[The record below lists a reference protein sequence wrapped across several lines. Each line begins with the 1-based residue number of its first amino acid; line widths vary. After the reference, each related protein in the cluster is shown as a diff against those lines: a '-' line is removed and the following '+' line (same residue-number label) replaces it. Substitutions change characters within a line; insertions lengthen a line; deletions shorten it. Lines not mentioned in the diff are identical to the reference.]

1 MNGSNAGRWLLR
13 TLIVVAL
20 AAAAA
25 FAWYATRPAPVAVV
39 LAAAETGR
47 VETTVANTR
56 AGSVSAC
63 RRAKLATPLGGR
75 IDKLAVHKGDR
86 VKQGQLLIELWND
99 DLVARERVSVEQ
111 LKTARAHQGEACVL
125 ADIAVRAAA
134 RTRQLRDKGFVSE
147 ENVDRAENEA
157 KAKQAVC
164 ESTRMQVQEAEA
176 RISAS
181 RADTART
188 VMRAPFEGIVA
199 EVNGEVGEFL
209 TPSPPGIPTLPAIDL
224 IDDSCLYV
232 TAPIDEVDAAQ
243 LRVGMAGRITLDAYR
258 GTHFPGK
265 VRRIAPYVL
274 ALEKQARTVEVEVEF
289 DAPGEVRHLLVG
301 YSADIEIVVVARD
314 GVLRIATAAL
324 MPGNRVMVLS
334 PEGTLEERRVEAG
347 LSNWEL
353 TEIRSGLRQG
363 ERVVASLER
372 AGVRAG
378 AHASEETKAESKA
391 AAAPGK

>member
-1 MNGSNAGRWLLR
+1 MSGSRASRWLLR
-13 TLIVVAL
+13 ILAVAVL
-20 AAAAA
+20 AAGAA
-25 FAWYATRPAPVAVV
+25 FAWKATRPAPVAVL
-39 LAAAETGR
+39 LAVAEPGR

-75 IDKLAVHKGDR
+75 IEKLTVREGDR
-86 VKQGQLLIELWND
+86 VKKGQLLIELWND
-99 DLVARERVSVEQ
+99 DLLARERVSREQ
-111 LKTARAHQGEACVL
+111 LNTARTRQSEACVL
-125 ADIAVRAAA
+125 ADIARRGAA

-147 ENVDRAENEA
+147 DNVDRVESEA

-164 ESTRMQVQEAEA
+164 ESARTQIDEAQA

-188 VMRAPFEGIVA
+188 VMRAPFDGIVA
-199 EVNGEVGEFL
+199 EVNGEVGEYL
-209 TPSPPGIPTLPAIDL
+209 TPSPPGIPTLPAVDL

-232 TAPIDEVDAAQ
+232 SAPIDEVDAAQ
-243 LRVGMAGRITLDAYR
+243 LKVGMAGRITLDAYR
-258 GTHFPGK
+258 GQHFAGK

-289 DAPGEVRHLLVG
+289 DSPAQARHLLVG
-301 YSADIEIVVVARD
+301 YSADIEVVVTARD
-314 GVLRIATAAL
+314 GVLRIPTAAL
-324 MPGNRVMVLS
+324 MPGNRVMVFAAD
-334 PEGTLEERRVEAG
+334 GVLEERRIEAG
-347 LSNWEL
+347 LSNWEF
-353 TEIRSGLRQG
+353 TEIRSGLKQG

-372 AGVRAG
+372 AGVKAG
-378 AHASEETKAESKA
+378 ARAIEEAKA

>member
-1 MNGSNAGRWLLR
+1 MNGSNPSRWLLR
-13 TLIVVAL
+13 ALVVVVL

-63 RRAKLATPLGGR
+63 RRARLATPLGGR
-75 IDKLAVHKGDR
+75 IEKLTVREGDR
-86 VKQGQLLIELWND
+86 VKEGQLLLVLWND
-99 DLVARERVSVEQ
+99 DLLARERVSREQ
-111 LKTARAHQGEACVL
+111 LDSAGARAREACLL
-125 ADIAVRAAA
+125 ADNAVREAA

-147 ENVDRAENEA
+147 DRVDRAESEA
-157 KAKQAVC
+157 KSRQAGCDSARAQAK
-164 ESTRMQVQEAEA
+164 EAEA
-176 RISAS
+176 RITAA

-188 VMRAPFEGIVA
+188 VMRAPFAGIVA
-199 EVNGEVGEFL
+199 EVNGEVGEYL
-209 TPSPPGIPTLPAIDL
+209 TPSPPGIPTLPAVDL

-243 LRVGMAGRITLDAYR
+243 IKLGMPGRVTLDAYR
-258 GTHFPGK
+258 GKHFPGK

-274 ALEKQARTVEVEVEF
+274 AIEKQARTVEVEVAF
-289 DAPGEVRHLLVG
+289 DSPGEVRHLLVG
-301 YSADIEIVVVARD
+301 YSADIEIVAAAREP
-314 GVLRIATAAL
+314 VLRIPTTAL

-334 PEGTLEERRVEAG
+334 PGGLLQERRVETG
-347 LSNWEL
+347 LSNWEF
-353 TEIRSGLRQG
+353 TEIKSGLSQG
-363 ERVVASLER
+363 ERLVTSLER
-372 AGVRAG
+372 AGVKAG
-378 AHASEETKAESKA
+378 ARAMEEAKAEAKA